1 MRKMNEQKNKEKL
14 EEKKPIVS
22 SKKSG
27 FIAFDIDFDFVV
39 SAVDLMHFL
48 LLTLPFSV
56 DVLTAIRRHKMLS
69 MLYVLSKHLLS
80 GSI

>member
-1 MRKMNEQKNKEKL
+1 MRKMNEKIEKL
-14 EEKKPIVS
+14 EKKPTVS

-27 FIAFDIDFDFVV
+27 FIAFDSDFDFVV